1 MPSVTQNKRVVVV
14 YWKNHPKN
22 PIEVFSSLKNF
33 CLSYLEYNYN
43 TLSNYLSKAKVP
55 YETDKLRVERKI
67 IFLQPKIQV
76 RKIMPI
82 IRKVALKQA
91 NDYKQDLN
99 YWMGKTPAE
108 RLAAVTFLSRQSIKK
123 GQRMDK
129 TTIVK
134 RSLKP

>member
-1 MPSVTQNKRVVVV
+1 M
-14 YWKNHPKN
+14 
-22 PIEVFSSLKNF
+22 
-33 CLSYLEYNYN
+33 
-43 TLSNYLSKAKVP
+43 P

-76 RKIMPI
+76 LKIMPI